1 MTLEQEQDLEPVR
14 VSIIMLVKGCLS
26 LPSHVMMVHVRCGPV
41 GPAGV
46 NARQI
51 VTVELSHVL
60 VNVKMAK
67 RTNVKDH
74 QHMNSNVIN
83 NHVNL
88 K

>member
-1 MTLEQEQDLEPVR
+1 
-14 VSIIMLVKGCLS
+14 
-26 LPSHVMMVHVRCGPV
+26 MMVHVRCGLD

-46 NARQI
+46 NALQI
-51 VTVELSHVL
+51 VTVELNHVL

-67 RTNVKDH
+67 TTNVKDH

-83 NHVNL
+83 NHASL